1 MGALAVWGETARKTS
16 QGVGYYDRTKIAAA
30 ESKQVMNETRTGGY
44 AHPDRKNYRADEG
57 GYSLGEHNLLP
68 LHYNLTVRYA
78 CLVPTTAIILQ
89 VTVIVPLSEV
99 MLTQWLPWQ
108 SRNIVLG
115 PNTHS

>member
-1 MGALAVWGETARKTS
+1 
-16 QGVGYYDRTKIAAA
+16 
-30 ESKQVMNETRTGGY
+30 MNETRTGGY

-99 MLTQWLPWQ
+99 MLTQWFARVQYWHLSP
-108 SRNIVLG
+108 SIGCVRDESERTTKC
-115 PNTHS
+115 P

>member
-1 MGALAVWGETARKTS
+1 
-16 QGVGYYDRTKIAAA
+16 
-30 ESKQVMNETRTGGY
+30 MNETRTGGY

-115 PNTHS
+115 PDTHS